1 MTAPLNLDDRPD
13 LGPELLPGV
22 SRITA
27 VDLVERLRDLFAAAE
42 ARIAADIARRLAAG
56 MDSPTWAQDK
66 LDQLAVLRRSIQ
78 AILTRLDQ
86 DATHEVTY
94 AIVAAYLR
102 GGEEANR
109 ALVMLGLDLPA
120 HPDARLREALA
131 GPRSSLT
138 LRLAELTRA
147 IPGLG
152 AIMRVASSLALRI
165 RGTYLPVLRWS
176 EDVYRKVIAEA
187 ALPDVLMGVATR
199 RRAAQ
204 VAWERLLGE
213 GVKGFTDKA
222 GRRWELASYVE
233 MAVRAGTAQA
243 AVEGHLDR
251 LDAAGIGLVIVSNAP
266 QECKFCRPWEGKVLA
281 RGGPPGRRTV
291 MVESAVSDDLV
302 EVHIAGTVAEA
313 VLPPG
318 LMHPNCFPAE
328 VLVSAPS
335 GVVAADARRYEG
347 PLVVIHTASGDE
359 LPVTPNHPVLT
370 PEGWVAAGEL
380 QKGQSVLRYSG
391 DVQRSPLGAP
401 DDQQV
406 PARIGDVFDALRQAS
421 SVPSVRVP
429 IAPEQFHGDGLGSD
443 VDVVFANGELRHSA
457 RDKPGE
463 GEFLGG
469 GVGLG
474 ALLAD
479 GPTFEVA
486 EFSGHPADGLVSG
499 GYLSVTLSCVHGVP
513 FSGLGL
519 APRNVGTPLQ
529 DPAADAGLAD
539 AERGRELVLAL
550 SGLVEADEVVDL
562 AWREADCH
570 VYNLQTGDGWYVAN
584 SLVVSNCRHSLSAF
598 LPGVTRIPTN
608 TEDPEGDEARQRLR
622 FLERKVRKEKLLA
635 AAAIERTA
643 KTAHERRARGWQAKI
658 REHVAAT
665 EHLGIFRKPERERIG
680 TAR

>member
-1 MTAPLNLDDRPD
+1 MTAPTINLDDRPD

-22 SRITA
+22 SRVTA
-27 VDLVERLRDLFAAAE
+27 IDLVERLRDMFQAAE
-42 ARIAADIARRLAAG
+42 TRIAADIARRLRAG

-66 LDQLAVLRRSIQ
+66 LNQLAELRRSIQ
-78 AILTRLDQ
+78 AILARLDQ

-120 HPDARLREALA
+120 HPDARLREVLN
-131 GPRSSLT
+131 GPRSGLT
-138 LRLAELTRA
+138 RRLAELTRF

-152 AIMRVASSLALRI
+152 AIMRVAGSLTLRI

-176 EDVYRKVIAEA
+176 EDVYRKVIAET
-187 ALPDVLMGVATR
+187 ALPDVLLGVATR

-251 LDAAGIGLVIVSNAP
+251 LDAAGIGLVIISNAP
-266 QECKFCRPWEGKVLA
+266 QECIKCRPWEGKVLT
-281 RGGPPGRRTV
+281 RNGVTGPRTV
-291 MVESAVSDDLV
+291 KVESAISDQLV
-302 EVHIAGTVAEA
+302 EVKVKGTVPEA
-313 VLPPG
+313 
-318 LMHPNCFPAE
+318 
-328 VLVSAPS
+328 
-335 GVVAADARRYEG
+335 
-347 PLVVIHTASGDE
+347 
-359 LPVTPNHPVLT
+359 
-370 PEGWVAAGEL
+370 VAAG
-380 QKGQSVLRYSG
+380 
-391 DVQRSPLGAP
+391 
-401 DDQQV
+401 
-406 PARIGDVFDALRQAS
+406 
-421 SVPSVRVP
+421 
-429 IAPEQFHGDGLGSD
+429 
-443 VDVVFANGELRHSA
+443 
-457 RDKPGE
+457 
-463 GEFLGG
+463 
-469 GVGLG
+469 
-474 ALLAD
+474 LL
-479 GPTFEVA
+479 
-486 EFSGHPADGLVSG
+486 HP
-499 GYLSVTLSCVHGVP
+499 
-513 FSGLGL
+513 
-519 APRNVGTPLQ
+519 
-529 DPAADAGLAD
+529 
-539 AERGRELVLAL
+539 
-550 SGLVEADEVVDL
+550 
-562 AWREADCH
+562 
-570 VYNLQTGDGWYVAN
+570 
-584 SLVVSNCRHSLSAF
+584 NCRHSISAF

-608 TEDPEGDEARQRLR
+608 TEDPEGDAARQRLR